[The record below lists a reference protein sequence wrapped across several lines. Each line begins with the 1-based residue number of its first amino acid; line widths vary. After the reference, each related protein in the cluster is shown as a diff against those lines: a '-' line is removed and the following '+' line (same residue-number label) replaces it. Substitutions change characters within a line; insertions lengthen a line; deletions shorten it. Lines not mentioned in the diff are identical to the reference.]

1 MNDDDPVHH
10 CNDCQWSN
18 SKVHNDS
25 LASSLA
31 VGRALDLGILNLEL
45 LPAFVCFHSLP
56 VLAMTSHSWNVP
68 RLKRHVIH
76 SFRRERFSPSNF
88 NSENSTCH
96 TQNPLLPCWCCCYLF
111 AQYNIL
117 LLLSLLRS
125 CPRLRPYLIMTQW
138 PST

>member
-76 SFRRERFSPSNF
+76 SFRRSVSHQAI
-88 NSENSTCH
+88 SI
-96 TQNPLLPCWCCCYLF
+96 LKILPVTLKIRCCLVGAVAIYSH
-111 AQYNIL
+111 NTI
-117 LLLSLLRS
+117 S
-125 CPRLRPYLIMTQW
+125 CFCLVYYDHVHVFVLT
-138 PST
+138 